1 MSDMHHQREGRD
13 SELATRS
20 RVLTASET
28 LSRARIESLEPRT
41 MLHGGDEGVIG
52 SVEPAWVPWLTPS
65 WLTVT
70 SPAPTPTPTPTPS
83 PTPTP
88 TPVTAFTKVN
98 WSTNVP
104 RYSQAKT
111 EALKAVVDD
120 RIYVFGGF
128 VKDADG
134 EGPVAGSDYYDTTT
148 NTWHKIADLPR
159 AFTHVG
165 MAVDGHDVYMC
176 GGYYGTKLHTYAQV
190 FSDREVW
197 VYNTDTN
204 TYRQTTPLPVPVAG
218 GGAAIV
224 GRMLHYYGGYKADRS
239 DATYHFVMDLDHQD
253 QGWHTA
259 APIPMSRSHV
269 AAVQLDGKLYAVG
282 GQTGIDPLYYPKADV
297 QVYDPATDTWSTAA
311 SMPQPLSH
319 IHSSTFVMGGRIIV
333 IGGDTDV
340 GGGPPQTAVLA
351 YDPTTNKWTKLTD
364 LPSGRIGAV
373 AGQVNGTIYVLTG
386 RDLQSQTRIADS
398 LKGIPV
404 A

>member
-1 MSDMHHQREGRD
+1 
-13 SELATRS
+13 
-20 RVLTASET
+20 
-28 LSRARIESLEPRT
+28 
-41 MLHGGDEGVIG
+41 
-52 SVEPAWVPWLTPS
+52 
-65 WLTVT
+65 
-70 SPAPTPTPTPTPS
+70 
-83 PTPTP
+83 
-88 TPVTAFTKVN
+88 VTAFTKVN
-98 WSTNVP
+98 WSTNVA

-128 VKDADG
+128 VRDSLG
-134 EGPVAGSDYYDTTT
+134 EGPVSGADYYDTST
-148 NTWHKIADLPR
+148 NTWHQVADLPR
-159 AFTHVG
+159 SFTHAG
-165 MAVDGHDVYMC
+165 MAVDGHNVYIV
-176 GGYYGTKLHTYAQV
+176 GGYYGTKPHTYAQV

-218 GGAAIV
+218 GGAAII
-224 GRMLHYYGGYKADRS
+224 GRDLHYFGGYKSDRS
-239 DATYHFVMDLDHQD
+239 DATYHFVMDLDHPD
-253 QGWHTA
+253 QGWHNA

-269 AAVQLDGKLYAVG
+269 AAVQLNGKIYAVG
-282 GQTGIDPLYYPKADV
+282 GQTGIDPLYFPKAEV

-319 IHSSTFVMGGRIIV
+319 IHSSTFVMGGRVIV
-333 IGGDTDV
+333 IGGDTLQ

-351 YDPTTNKWTKLTD
+351 YNPGTNTWTRLTSLPT
-364 LPSGRIGAV
+364 GRIGTV

-386 RDLQSQTRIADS
+386 RDLQSQTRIVDS